1 MSAEPARPLSEVMDQ
16 MERNHREAIAAT
28 RGHLASVP
36 QPGATVSR
44 DDLGQL
50 PAPATP
56 GVAEKNL
63 VAKYGRT
70 PTPEVERTVVP
81 EPER

>member
-1 MSAEPARPLSEVMDQ
+1 MSAQPQPLDAVMDQ
-16 MERNHREAIAAT
+16 MERNHWTAIEAT
-28 RGHLASVP
+28 RSRLAEVP
-36 QPGATVSR
+36 QPGPTVSR